1 MTAVGGF
8 FLGLLGGAMYGAI
21 VLVAAG
27 LAPGGTWLWM
37 RGLWFVAGAALVSA
51 IGSAWLSATNPA
63 ALKVRLQ
70 NIYPD
75 RARKQPLLDRF
86 ATTILAIAWFA
97 WLVFM
102 PLDVMWLKLL
112 PPLPQW
118 SGPVGGMLAIIGVAI
133 MIAAMG
139 ENEFAAPTVLDQSET
154 GQRVID
160 TGLYGLVR
168 HPIYAGGLLMI
179 PGIGLA
185 LGSLAGVCAG
195 VVGMAVFLPI
205 RIAVEERFLKKHLPG
220 YPEYARRVRARLI
233 PFFL

>member
-75 RARKQPLLDRF
+75 RCRCRR
-86 ATTILAIAWFA
+86 TSCWAW
-97 WLVFM
+97 
-102 PLDVMWLKLL
+102 
-112 PPLPQW
+112 
-118 SGPVGGMLAIIGVAI
+118 
-133 MIAAMG
+133 
-139 ENEFAAPTVLDQSET
+139 
-154 GQRVID
+154 
-160 TGLYGLVR
+160 
-168 HPIYAGGLLMI
+168 
-179 PGIGLA
+179 
-185 LGSLAGVCAG
+185 CA
-195 VVGMAVFLPI
+195 
-205 RIAVEERFLKKHLPG
+205 
-220 YPEYARRVRARLI
+220 ARRRSCIGCRPGRELSRRQRRALTGWCDRSGAIQRAAGLMSARLTLCRLATNALI
-233 PFFL
+233 SACAVTADPVSALKRTMKRYGADRLTLTGICHSRLSRRGWTECG